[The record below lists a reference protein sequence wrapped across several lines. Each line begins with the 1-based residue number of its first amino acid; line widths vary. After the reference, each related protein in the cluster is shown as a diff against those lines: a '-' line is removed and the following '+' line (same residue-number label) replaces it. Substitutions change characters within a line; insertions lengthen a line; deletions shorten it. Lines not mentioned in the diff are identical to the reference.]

1 VAENVVAGEWKGSA
15 GGEGR
20 AARREGRSG

>member
-1 VAENVVAGEWKGSA
+1 VAENVVAGEWKGGA